1 MTYAGTT
8 VGVDGGQSTLR
19 LAVAGTDLRAERE
32 GFSYFHGDPHGEQLT
47 AITRCWEEIG
57 RPGPVGVVALGL
69 TGAPGDPT
77 RRADFARTV
86 AGVLGAAEVRLCADM
101 VTAHLGA
108 LPDGHGV
115 VVAAGTG
122 VACLGVDARSG
133 TLRPVDARGHL
144 FGDDGSAFA
153 VGRAGIA
160 ASLRAHDGR
169 GPATAL
175 CEAAERRYGPHRQ
188 MTQRLYASP
197 TVVADTAAFA
207 VDVDAAASEG
217 DEVATAIIATAAD
230 DLVRS
235 AGAAARAVAD
245 EPVPVAG
252 TGRWFRAPALHRAFC
267 ERLVAR
273 PGLRLVEPAGDALDG
288 ACRLAATADIGPY
301 LPLVHVHHER
311 GCAR

>member
-1 MTYAGTT
+1 MTI

-19 LAVAGTDLRAERE
+19 LAVAGTSLHAERE
-32 GFSYFHGDPHGEQLT
+32 GFSYFHGDPYGEQLT
-47 AITRCWEEIG
+47 AITLCWEEVG
-57 RPGPVGVVALGL
+57 RPAPTAVVALGL
-69 TGAPGDPT
+69 TGAPSDPT
-77 RRADFARTV
+77 RRADFARAV

-133 TLRPVDARGHL
+133 ALQPVDARGHL

-153 VGRAGIA
+153 AGRAGIA
-160 ASLRAHDGR
+160 ATLRALDGR

-175 CEAAERRYGPHRQ
+175 SEAAERRYGPHRA
-188 MTQRLYASP
+188 MTQRLYASL
-197 TVVADTAAFA
+197 TVVAETAAFA
-207 VDVDAAASEG
+207 VDVDAAASAG
-217 DEVATAIIATAAD
+217 DEVATAIIDDAAA

-235 AGAAARAVAD
+235 ATAAARVVPD

-252 TGRWFRAPALHRAFC
+252 TGRWFRAPALHQAFV
-267 ERLVAR
+267 ERLATR
-273 PGLRLVEPAGDALDG
+273 PRLQLVEPAGDALAG
-288 ACRLAATADIGPY
+288 ACRLAAAADIGPY
-301 LPLVHVHHER
+301 LPLVHVHHEGGR
-311 GCAR
+311 AR

>member
-1 MTYAGTT
+1 MTGAGAV

-19 LAVAGTDLRAERE
+19 LAVAGTDLRAEHE
-32 GFSYFHGDPHGEQLT
+32 GFRYLHGDPHGEQLA
-47 AITRCWEEIG
+47 AIARCWDDIG

-69 TGAPGDPT
+69 TGAPGDPVA
-77 RRADFARTV
+77 RAAFAEAV
-86 AGVLGAAEVRLCADM
+86 ADVLGAAEVRLCADM

-108 LPDGHGV
+108 LPDAHGV

-122 VACLGVDARSG
+122 VACLGVDAPTG

-175 CEAAERRYGPHRQ
+175 CAAAERRYGPQRQ

-217 DEVATAIIATAAD
+217 DEVATALVVAAAD

-235 AGAAARAVAD
+235 AAAGARAVTD

-252 TGRWFRAPALHRAFC
+252 TGRWFRAPALHRAFV
-267 ERLVAR
+267 ERLTGR
-273 PGLRLVEPAGDALDG
+273 PSLRLVEPAGDALAG
-288 ACRLAATADIGPY
+288 ACRLAAAADLGPY
-301 LPLVHVHHER
+301 LPLVHVHHE
-311 GCAR
+311 GGPA